1 MRNLIERLGRAVQES
16 VSSPMRILATKGTLD
31 FVWHPLDGVLE
42 VGLGGEW
49 WTGQV
54 PLRDAEVVEFHHRK
68 EGTDPEYRPVR
79 VAWERQNNGVLFH
92 LTGGFLGDEA
102 TVLVGAVKV
111 VSEGAEGA

>member
-1 MRNLIERLGRAVQES
+1 MRQLIERLDRTVNEGFA
-16 VSSPMRILATKGTLD
+16 SPMRVMATKGTLD
-31 FVWHPLDGVLE
+31 FVWHPMDGTLE

-54 PLRDAEVVEFHHRK
+54 PLRDGEVAQFHHRK
-68 EGTDPEYRPVR
+68 EGVDPAYKPVR

-102 TVLVGAVKV
+102 TVLVGALKV
-111 VSEGAEGA
+111 VSEERG